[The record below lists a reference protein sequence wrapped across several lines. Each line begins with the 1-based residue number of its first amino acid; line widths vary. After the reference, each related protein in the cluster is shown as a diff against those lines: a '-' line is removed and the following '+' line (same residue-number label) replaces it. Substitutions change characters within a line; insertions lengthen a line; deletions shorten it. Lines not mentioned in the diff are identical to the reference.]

1 METAATIDA
10 KGRILIPPEFREGLG
25 DHIVIRKTE
34 AGVILVPGRKEERVA
49 EFLKVLE
56 SEPRRTGKPTNPGPE
71 RIKSVW
77 KETA

>member
-1 METAATIDA
+1 METAANIDT
-10 KGRILIPPEFREGLG
+10 KGRVLIPPEFREGLG
-25 DHIVIRKTE
+25 VHIVIRKTE
-34 AGVILVPGRKEERVA
+34 AGVVLVPGRKEDRVS

-56 SEPRRTGKPTNPGPE
+56 SEPRRTGKPTNPRAT